1 MTSNKLVSEVIT
13 CDGCNQ
19 AGDIYFNSVRYPMLK
34 LENFRG
40 ILSGDWHLICA
51 ENRLKMDTITESH
64 RAVNEAIAGNCK
76 YCDRELKNSD
86 MPIKHNG
93 NVFCNS
99 VCEDNQSYLD
109 STGNR
114 RDIELKN
121 QAEARETDKKRE
133 ELLNSLSIEQLQK
146 LLEITK

>member
-40 ILSGDWHLICA
+40 ILTGDWHLICA

-64 RAVNEAIAGNCK
+64 RAINEAIAGNCR
-76 YCDRELKNSD
+76 YCNRELKNSD
-86 MPIKHNG
+86 KPIKDNG
-93 NVFCNS
+93 NVFCNT
-99 VCEDNQSYLD
+99 VCRENQDYLEF
-109 STGNR
+109 TGRR
-114 RDIELKN
+114 RDVELKN
-121 QAEARETDKKRE
+121 QRESQEHEKQMQDELRKMAEERIA
-133 ELLNSLSIEQLQK
+133 QK
-146 LLEITK
+146 